1 MVMELIGRASLSRM
15 WRSMHKSPGL
25 PRGCCVRVVA
35 FNEDRRP
42 PPGATPAPAPTAT
55 STTDVVARPMY
66 KAPLS
71 AQHVDTLPSAALAA
85 SLAEYAQQVA
95 LESTSDGNSAAAPT
109 FNPRIFDTLA
119 RRLARDAYDFDA
131 NSLVDI
137 LHAYSRAGQGHSR
150 RDMLAICCMV
160 LTGKVEE
167 LQPASLARLAS
178 SCAVMDLQ
186 ATDLL
191 ASLCARASERDVL
204 SRFSVEDLAALL
216 VALSQLQHRSP
227 ALYGDAA
234 DMLSYNLG
242 HTTGPR
248 PSTGLQQSVMPTAE
262 HAVSIVWALAAA
274 GLYHQPLFDVAGS
287 LLMDRLVELDGN
299 ALAKVA
305 WSYATVRSADE
316 SHRGLWDRDLFDSIA
331 GICLA
336 RGVAGFPPRALV
348 TLLWSF
354 ASVPHYDGPLFDAV
368 ASGLA
373 PHMAAGAVGPSD
385 LVAVAWSVMR
395 VSHAHAGLMEAL
407 GDAALAAVDQLDGD
421 DLTTISMAF
430 PTAKSYS
437 EAFFKYLVSEA
448 QERPQRFGQ
457 VALLDIIR
465 LISRVQHRDPEY
477 YGPAL
482 EVLLEH
488 VHKAFL
494 DAPVDKTGCMNPF
507 RFG

>member
-1 MVMELIGRASLSRM
+1 MAMEFMGRASVSRI
-15 WRSMHKSPGL
+15 WRSTHKSPGL
-25 PRGCCVRVVA
+25 PRGCCVRIVA
-35 FNEDRRP
+35 FNEERRA
-42 PPGATPAPAPTAT
+42 PPGAPPAPAPTAT
-55 STTDVVARPMY
+55 STTDAVARSVY

-71 AQHVDTLPSAALAA
+71 AQNVDTLPSAVLAT
-85 SLAEYAQQVA
+85 SFAEYAQQVA
-95 LESTSDGNSAAAPT
+95 LERTGDGNSVTAPA
-109 FNPRIFDTLA
+109 FDSRIFDALA

-131 NSLVDI
+131 NPLVDI
-137 LHAYSRAGQGHSR
+137 LHACSRAGQGHR
-150 RDMLAICCMV
+150 HRDVLAMCCAV

-178 SCAVMDLQ
+178 SCAGMDLQ
-186 ATDLL
+186 ATELF
-191 ASLCARASERDVL
+191 AALCARAGEPDVL
-204 SRFSVEDLAALL
+204 LNFSVEDLATLL

-234 DMLSYNLG
+234 DILSSALQLA
-242 HTTGPR
+242 TGTR
-248 PSTGLQQSVMPTAE
+248 PSTAARQSVMLTAE
-262 HAVSIVWALAAA
+262 QAVSVVWALAAA
-274 GLYHQPLFDVAGS
+274 GLYHRPLFDAAGS
-287 LLMDRLVELDGN
+287 LLMDRLIELDGN

-316 SHRGLWDRDLFDSIA
+316 SHRALWDRDLFESIA
-331 GICLA
+331 RICLA
-336 RGVAGFPPRALV
+336 RGVVGFPPRALV

-354 ASVPHYDGPLFDAV
+354 ASIPHYDGPLFDAV

-373 PHMAAGAVGPSD
+373 PHMAAGAVSPSD
-385 LVAVAWSVMR
+385 MVAVAWSVMR
-395 VSHAHAGLMEAL
+395 VSHAHVDLMEAL
-407 GDAALAAVDQLDGD
+407 GDAALAAVDQMDGD
-421 DLTTISMAF
+421 DLTTIALAF
-430 PTAKSYS
+430 PAAKSYS

-465 LISRVQHRDPEY
+465 LISRVQHRDPKY
-477 YGPAL
+477 YGSAL
-482 EVLLEH
+482 KVLLEH